1 LSLVEKRRNSYI
13 VRDVLGELAVERL
26 IVARPVTAR
35 RVKGGK
41 KYLYNRLDV
50 TVDDALGPYY
60 IMPSHTFSRMLE
72 VYDKYEALRSVA
84 QRLCARFEVELEM
97 RVNALKEELNDR
109 IQKKLWLDRNREKT
123 VNYEREVEILE
134 FTIKVIGNDLE
145 HYTKQ
150 LEEVRR
156 LCNEYVF
163 NTGNPLG

>member
-1 LSLVEKRRNSYI
+1 LSLVEKKRNSYI
-13 VRDVLGELAVERL
+13 VRDDVLERL
-26 IVARPVTAR
+26 IVARPVAAR

-41 KYLYNRLDV
+41 TYLYNRLDTIV
-50 TVDDALGPYY
+50 NDPVGPYY
-60 IMPSHTFSRMLE
+60 IMPSHTFSKMLE
-72 VYDKYEALRSVA
+72 VYDRYEAVRSVA

-109 IQKKLWLDRNREKT
+109 IQRKLWIERSREKIA
-123 VNYEREVEILE
+123 NYEKEVEILE

-156 LCNEYVF
+156 LCSEYVF
-163 NTGNPLG
+163 NTGNSLG